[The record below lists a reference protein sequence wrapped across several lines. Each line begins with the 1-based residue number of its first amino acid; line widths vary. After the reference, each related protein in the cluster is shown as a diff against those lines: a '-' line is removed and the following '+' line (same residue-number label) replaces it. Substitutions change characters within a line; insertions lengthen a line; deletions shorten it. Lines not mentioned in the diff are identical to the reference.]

1 MASLSTIHVCFLNCS
16 PFPSPEL
23 LFPVPPLTFAILFVF
38 VAALQEVAGTIQALG
53 ALIPGHR
60 DLFALSPKES
70 GDRGLYLV
78 VR

>member
-1 MASLSTIHVCFLNCS
+1 M
-16 PFPSPEL
+16 
-23 LFPVPPLTFAILFVF
+23 LFVS
-38 VAALQEVAGTIQALG
+38 VAALQEVAGAIQALG
-53 ALIPGHR
+53 TLIPWHR